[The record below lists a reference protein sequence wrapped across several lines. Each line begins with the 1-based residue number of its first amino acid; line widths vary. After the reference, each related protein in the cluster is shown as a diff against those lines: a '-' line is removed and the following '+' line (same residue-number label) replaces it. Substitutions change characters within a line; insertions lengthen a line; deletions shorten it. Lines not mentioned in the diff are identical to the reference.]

1 MCWSRTFGIGGETA
15 TLPGIVTELDLSG
28 TALGWFPAGEAITG
42 EYLEAGDVVIGLPSS
57 GVHSNGYTLLR
68 AIVDKSGLSL
78 SDTAPFD
85 TDHPGREI
93 EGANKSGATLGEVL
107 LNPTRIYVDPIID
120 LIDACRQGTGPCN
133 SEDIKAIAH
142 ITGGGLSEM
151 HKVFN
156 MGMGMCIAV
165 SERVSKIVEKWLAE
179 RLSGTR
185 IVGVVCDD
193 GHRVTHADSEIVFEH
208 Y

>member
-1 MCWSRTFGIGGETA
+1 MAE
-15 TLPGIVTELDLSG
+15 
-28 TALGWFPAGEAITG
+28 
-42 EYLEAGDVVIGLPSS
+42 
-57 GVHSNGYTLLR
+57 
-68 AIVDKSGLSL
+68 
-78 SDTAPFD
+78 
-85 TDHPGREI
+85 
-93 EGANKSGATLGEVL
+93 
-107 LNPTRIYVDPIID
+107 
-120 LIDACRQGTGPCN
+120 TGPV
-133 SEDIKAIAH
+133 EK
-142 ITGGGLSEM
+142 LEM